1 MYCTQY
7 NRTTCTTAHRVSKCQ
22 QLKQLLHCVLNGAT
36 ELLPCSF
43 LRRAV
48 HSYLSY
54 GLIIAFI
61 VQYGELRSE
70 SWAVLSYTGGVEKL
84 TVTNSSTPLAKTARD
99 KNADYDVRWCHVF
112 WQIGATHVRS
122 LPPVFLGI
130 RASSASKRE
139 AVGSFEMHEDSNLCT
154 HILENHK

>member
-1 MYCTQY
+1 MLVLTQGSSFVLILRLD
-7 NRTTCTTAHRVSKCQ
+7 NRV
-22 QLKQLLHCVLNGAT
+22 
-36 ELLPCSF
+36 
-43 LRRAV
+43 
-48 HSYLSY
+48 Y
-54 GLIIAFI
+54 
-61 VQYGELRSE
+61 VQYVELRSE

-112 WQIGATHVRS
+112 WQIGATHVRG

-139 AVGSFEMHEDSNLCT
+139 AVGSFEMREDSNLCT